1 MQTALMRF
9 APTPAN
15 EAERLEALRSCG
27 ILDSEPE
34 PQFDEIAKLASQLCA
49 VPMALVS
56 LIDAEPAMVQEQ
68 GRRRRRRRRRAMSR
82 SAPTRS
88 PRASRSSCPTPSPTT
103 ASSTTRSS
111 STTRA
116 SASTPASRWSSRG
129 ASVAGTLCV
138 LDRVPRDITPG
149 QFDALGMLAK
159 QVTTEL
165 KLRRRLAAAQA
176 QARGEAAA
184 QADAPVA
191 GPHHARTPLPQES
204 VIAERYRVDRLLGAG
219 GMGVVVAAEDLKTG
233 GPVAIKFLLRE
244 EMKLPDGR
252 ERFVREARALLRL
265 ASEHVVRILDVGNL
279 ANGAP
284 FIVMEYLEGEDLR
297 ARLAATG
304 PGQPREVVDLMLQ
317 ACEAVRSAHA
327 CGIVHRD
334 LKPANLFL
342 ERREDGGTTL
352 KVLDFG
358 VSKLQDAATR
368 EDAALTGANMMVGS
382 VYYMAPEQ
390 MENGRDSDARADIW
404 SLGVILYEALAGVRP
419 FEGES
424 VAEVCAQVM
433 LFPHTPLELRRPDLP
448 PQLCE
453 VVARCL
459 NKDRDQRY
467 ATAEALREALLA
479 CR

>member
-56 LIDAEPAMVQEQ
+56 LIDADRQWFKSKVGVAATETPRDVSFCGHAIASGEPLIVPDALADDRFFDNPYVVDD
-68 GRRRRRRRRRAMSR
+68 
-82 SAPTRS
+82 
-88 PRASRSSCPTPSPTT
+88 PSIRFYAGIPLVLEGGL
-103 ASSTTRSS
+103 S
-111 STTRA
+111 
-116 SASTPASRWSSRG
+116 
-129 ASVAGTLCV
+129 AGTLCV

-149 QFDALGMLAK
+149 QFDALCMLAR

-165 KLRRRLAAAQA
+165 KLRRRLAMAQA
-176 QARGEAAA
+176 QARGESSSPSTLPS
-184 QADAPVA
+184 QVLT
-191 GPHHARTPLPQES
+191 GRTPLPQES